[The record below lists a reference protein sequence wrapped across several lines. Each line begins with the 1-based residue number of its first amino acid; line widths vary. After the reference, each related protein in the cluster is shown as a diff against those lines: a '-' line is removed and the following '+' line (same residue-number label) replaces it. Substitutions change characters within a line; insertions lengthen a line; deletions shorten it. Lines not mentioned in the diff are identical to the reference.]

1 MGFAPTWL
9 RQGVSPPA
17 SHDHFNHCCRLLSAN
32 NCGVIK
38 CRERIHRLK
47 ISLNQRNSGL
57 RAARSAPARRHPVP
71 RSDPA
76 QAFSGMSAH
85 RSAPAHPIF
94 LPLRF
99 PLHSRSAHMLCGKYL
114 EKILKYRLRR
124 QDFDRGG
131 GGESKKW
138 TATGHALPSRTM
150 SSKWFELRGILT
162 VFRVEN
168 LLSAD
173 LNHLECRLVT
183 VEKVLPK
190 CKCGGM

>member
-9 RQGVSPPA
+9 RQGVSPAA

-38 CRERIHRLK
+38 CRKRIHQLK

-71 RSDPA
+71 GSAPA

-94 LPLRF
+94 RPLRF
-99 PLHSRSAHMLCGKYL
+99 PLHSRSAHMFFGKHL
-114 EKILKYRLRR
+114 EKILKYRLCRK
-124 QDFDRGG
+124 DFDRGG

-138 TATGHALPSRTM
+138 SALPSRTM
-150 SSKWFELRGILT
+150 FSKWFELRGILT

-168 LLSAD
+168 LSAD
-173 LNHLECRLVT
+173 LNHLECRLVA
-183 VEKVLPK
+183 VEKVSPK
-190 CKCGGM
+190 CKCGTM